1 MAVSKFQE
9 FKNSFKTDLAR
20 PNRFEVNITTQVSY
34 GGIQSRELRLR
45 CETAELPS
53 RTYATTEQKFGS
65 NPIEK

>member
-34 GGIQSRELRLR
+34 GGIQSRE
-45 CETAELPS
+45 
-53 RTYATTEQKFGS
+53 
-65 NPIEK
+65 